1 MRPSEACPSFFL
13 ETTRSKA
20 DINKGIWYK
29 KNRMGQNKLGQ
40 MLHQIATLTGI
51 DLSDGQKIVN
61 HSCRRTAIQMLKDG
75 DVPEDDIMEFSG
87 HRSREGVRTYKSPDE
102 ARKIKNVV
110 SLIPLDLDDIEIE
123 EFEYFPG
130 NWENLNINDSDSDA
144 SDNDGLDE
152 DVYNSSLSEVD
163 SEENSDYYN
172 TDNVDD
178 NDKLIKKR
186 KSLKEIDNSN
196 ITQKKKKSEAQ
207 LEFSKIIIPN
217 TVKDVH
223 FHIHY

>member
-75 DVPEDDIMEFSG
+75 DVILWNFLVIDHEKD
-87 HRSREGVRTYKSPDE
+87 
-102 ARKIKNVV
+102 
-110 SLIPLDLDDIEIE
+110 LIPLDLDDIEIE
-123 EFEYFPG
+123 EFEYFSG

-152 DVYNSSLSEVD
+152 DVYNWSF
-163 SEENSDYYN
+163 
-172 TDNVDD
+172 
-178 NDKLIKKR
+178 
-186 KSLKEIDNSN
+186 
-196 ITQKKKKSEAQ
+196 QK
-207 LEFSKIIIPN
+207 
-217 TVKDVH
+217 
-223 FHIHY
+223 